1 MYILLCQRSMLN
13 FHRLDELLSEF
24 QIIYQ
29 KLIEII
35 RLISIQLSFAAFSPL
50 SINLSELTPIIFN
63 MEVTHLGSEA
73 SI

>member
-1 MYILLCQRSMLN
+1 MLN

-35 RLISIQLSFAAFSPL
+35 RLISIQLIFAAFSPL

-63 MEVTHLGSEA
+63 MEVTH
-73 SI
+73 